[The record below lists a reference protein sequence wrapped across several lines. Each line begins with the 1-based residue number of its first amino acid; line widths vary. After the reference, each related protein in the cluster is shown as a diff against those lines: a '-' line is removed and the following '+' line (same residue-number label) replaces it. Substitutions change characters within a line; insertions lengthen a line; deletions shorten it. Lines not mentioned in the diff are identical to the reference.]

1 MDVWVA
7 VTVMMAALQ
16 TPISDRRA
24 PPFTAQDTLRQY
36 TREETSLAYLLSET
50 TTISTVLCNVKHRE
64 MSAFRT
70 VPANVSS
77 HNPSEQTCLSR
88 AVTDLKG

>member
-1 MDVWVA
+1 MDVWAA
-7 VTVMMAALQ
+7 VTVMITALQ
-16 TPISDRRA
+16 TLLSERRA

-70 VPANVSS
+70 VPATASS
-77 HNPSEQTCLSR
+77 HDPSEQTCLSR
-88 AVTDLKG
+88 AVTDAKG

>member
-7 VTVMMAALQ
+7 VTVMITALQ

-36 TREETSLAYLLSET
+36 TREGTSLAYLLSET
-50 TTISTVLCNVKHRE
+50 TTISTVLCNVKQGNECVSDCPSHRE
-64 MSAFRT
+64 
-70 VPANVSS
+70 
-77 HNPSEQTCLSR
+77 QSR
-88 AVTDLKG
+88 PK